1 MGDASAPPYCARH
14 TKVCVLPAK
23 AVSYFAGWEPN
34 VVRNPQGIGG
44 FQERSAVDVILKL
57 QERGVFLND

>member
-23 AVSYFAGWEPN
+23 AVSERSIHEPN
-34 VVRNPQGIGG
+34 VLFQRNYAGASA
-44 FQERSAVDVILKL
+44 RSAIDVILKL